1 MQNAETV
8 LNVIRERGERGLPL
22 ENIYRLLYNRNLYL
36 RAYGRI
42 ASNQGATT
50 KGVTAETM
58 DGMSLAKIDRIIEA
72 LRYERFRW
80 TPVRRVNI
88 PKPNGTTRALGIPTG
103 PDKLLQEVIRM
114 ILEAYYEPQFSDR
127 SHGFRPDRGCHTA
140 LSNVT
145 THWTGVRWVVE
156 GDIKGCFDNIDH
168 EVLLSVLGEKLHDNR
183 FLRLLKYLLKAGYV
197 EDWKYGRTLSGTP
210 QGGIVSPIL
219 ANIYLDRLDKF
230 VENVLIPAH
239 TRGSERRDNREYTRL
254 LNQAARQRKRGNH
267 AEALQLRKQMQQLP
281 SRDPYDPGYR
291 RLRYV
296 RYADDF
302 VLGFIGPKVEAQ
314 QVKESLET
322 FLHDTLKLELSRE
335 KTLITH
341 ATSQAARFLGYE
353 LVNQQANDQLD
364 RNGRRRVN
372 GQIGLRVPA
381 NVIEQHCQAYMRKG
395 KPAHRSYLLHDED
408 FGIVAQ
414 AIVKGFLLPVWSLQK
429 RLPFIGRLQHRSWL
443 SPDRHAGPAGRMR
456 GLDFP
461 VLLSSL
467 RTEMAAPG
475 RCIWLAA
482 TLTFHKTLKGNAA
495 LATNSK
501 QPLDSACRLEWI
513 SVTHRMNH
521 FALRTQIYLLPVGVP
536 GRRQLLPSGLQR
548 LPFRATA
555 IGHGDV
561 VDTDPCGKTQVHRTE
576 DATPVQERRG
586 NRARAAR
593 LSQGCQA
600 QGQRQATSRGIFR
613 WHTPETATAGSPSRP
628 TASTVQERP
637 QRAYQTARSGRVR
650 DVRVGS
656 GRRSSPHPR
665 PSRPERE
672 RPTGKAQVGTNHGGA
687 KTQDSR
693 GLPDMSHGHPP
704 RAQ

>member
-1 MQNAETV
+1 MQQAATV

-42 ASNQGATT
+42 YSNQGATT

-145 THWTGVRWVVE
+145 THWTGVRWFVE

-168 EVLLSVLGEKLHDNR
+168 EVMLSVLGEKLHDNR

-210 QGGIVSPIL
+210 QGGIVSPLL

-239 TRGSERRDNREYTRL
+239 TRGTERRDNREYTRL

-302 VLGFIGPKVEAQ
+302 VLGFIGTKAEAQ

-322 FLHDTLKLELSRE
+322 FLRDSLKLELSRE

-353 LVNQQANDQLD
+353 LVNQQANDQFD

-381 NVIEQHCQAYMRKG
+381 NVIEQHCQAYMRSG
-395 KPAHRSYLLHDED
+395 KPAHRNYLLHDED
-408 FGIVAQ
+408 YSIVDRYQ
-414 AIVKGFLLPVWSLQK
+414 SEFRGVVNYYLLAYNVSHL
-429 RLPFIGRLQHRSWL
+429 GRLRGVMERSLTRTL
-443 SPDRHAGPAGRMR
+443 S
-456 GLDFP
+456 
-461 VLLSSL
+461 
-467 RTEMAAPG
+467 
-475 RCIWLAA
+475 
-482 TLTFHKTLKGNAA
+482 
-495 LATNSK
+495 
-501 QPLDSACRLEWI
+501 
-513 SVTHRMNH
+513 
-521 FALRTQIYLLPVGVP
+521 
-536 GRRQLLPSGLQR
+536 
-548 LPFRATA
+548 
-555 IGHGDV
+555 
-561 VDTDPCGKTQVHRTE
+561 GKAQVHRTE
-576 DATPVQERRG
+576 DASQIQERR
-586 NRARAAR
+586 
-593 LSQGCQA
+593 
-600 QGQRQATSRGIFR
+600 
-613 WHTPETATAGSPSRP
+613 
-628 TASTVQERP
+628 
-637 QRAYQTARSGRVR
+637 
-650 DVRVGS
+650 
-656 GRRSSPHPR
+656 
-665 PSRPERE
+665 
-672 RPTGKAQVGTNHGGA
+672 
-687 KTQDSR
+687 
-693 GLPDMSHGHPP
+693 
-704 RAQ
+704 